1 MAKEPENTIAGTLI
15 ALNCSK
21 IDLKATLF
29 LVVKVGRWDVA

>member
-1 MAKEPENTIAGTLI
+1 MAKETENTIADTLV

-21 IDLKATLF
+21 VDLKAALF